1 MPSVTEIILQSR
13 LDVQVFGQTG
23 SNRLKPAGGVRTR
36 SCLGQQPCLWA
47 ALPQASHVLIE
58 ALPPMSDGIII
69 FAHGSR
75 IESANQAVRN
85 VAEALAGSSAARVLP
100 AFLELGDPDLETA
113 ASRLAGL
120 GVTRL
125 VIVPYF
131 LTLGLHMERDLPR
144 IAERI
149 ARAHKGLD
157 IRIARPLDGHPAL
170 LQILQDR
177 VRQTLA

>member
-1 MPSVTEIILQSR
+1 M
-13 LDVQVFGQTG
+13 
-23 SNRLKPAGGVRTR
+23 A
-36 SCLGQQPCLWA
+36 
-47 ALPQASHVLIE
+47 
-58 ALPPMSDGIII
+58 DGIII

-75 IESANQAVRN
+75 IESANQAVRL
-85 VAEALAGSSAARVLP
+85 VAAALERSAGIRVAP
-100 AFLELGDPDLETA
+100 AFLELGEPDLETA

-131 LTLGLHMERDLPR
+131 LTLGIHMERDLPR

-149 ARAHKGLD
+149 SMNHKGLE
-157 IRIARPLDGHPAL
+157 IRIAPPLDGHPAL

-177 VRQTLA
+177 VHEALFS